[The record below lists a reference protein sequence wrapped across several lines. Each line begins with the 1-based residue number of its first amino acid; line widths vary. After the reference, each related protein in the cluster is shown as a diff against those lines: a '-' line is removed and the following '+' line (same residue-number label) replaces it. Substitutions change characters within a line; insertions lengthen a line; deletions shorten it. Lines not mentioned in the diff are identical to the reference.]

1 MMNEREIE
9 ERSGSK
15 GFNRASGITAWQ
27 VALLM
32 LLSALLAA
40 GAVIGMLLLGVT
52 RYTIADSKSG
62 TDMTVLSKLLNDVEN
77 YYYFSDDMPSSDKL
91 LDAAAKGLVR
101 AVGDNYAQ
109 YYTLEEYEAARNQMA
124 GNFKGIG
131 VLISQAENGALINRV
146 YENSPAERAGLK
158 AWDVITAV
166 DGESVA
172 GVDVSAVSENVAG
185 EDGTSVVLTVLR
197 DGTSLNVSVERGDVY
212 IRRVYSEKL
221 ENGIGYIRIE
231 SFTGYAV
238 QEFNDELDGLLKSG
252 ITSLIIDIRNNTGGE
267 LKVVTAICDRILP
280 DCVITTLEGKLVN
293 PPEVYRS
300 TAAESVD
307 LPIVVLT
314 NGYSAS
320 ASEIFAAAIR
330 DNNAGVVM
338 GTKTYGKGIVQTSW
352 QIMPGKGYL
361 KLTTDVYK
369 TPKGEIIHGI
379 GIYPD
384 VEVEQDPSIANID
397 VYFIRRDYPDSD
409 LQVRAAVEYLLENAH

>member
-1 MMNEREIE
+1 MMNDRETE
-9 ERSGSK
+9 GSLRSG
-15 GFNRASGITAWQ
+15 GRPNGIAAWQ
-27 VALLM
+27 VAVLM

-40 GAVIGMLLLGVT
+40 GAVIGVLLLGVT

-62 TDMTVLSKLLNDVEN
+62 TDMTVLATLLNDVEK
-77 YYYFSDDMPSSDKL
+77 YYYFSDEMPSSEAL
-91 LDAAAKGLVR
+91 LDGAAKGLVKT
-101 AVGDNYAQ
+101 VGDTYAQ

-131 VLISQAENGALINRV
+131 VLISQADNGTLINRV
-146 YENSPAERAGLK
+146 YENSPAEKAGLK
-158 AWDVITAV
+158 AWDIITAA
-166 DGESVA
+166 DGQSVI
-172 GVDVSAVSENVAG
+172 GMDVNSVSALVGG

-197 DGTSLNVSVERGDVY
+197 DGNSLNISVERGDVY
-212 IRRVYSEKL
+212 VRRVYTEQLGS
-221 ENGIGYIRIE
+221 GVGYIRID
-231 SFTGYAV
+231 SFTGYAAD
-238 QEFNDELDGLLKSG
+238 EFNTAAKELLDSG

-267 LKVVTAICDRILP
+267 LKTATAISDRVLP
-280 DCVITTLEGKLVN
+280 ECVITTVEGKLVD

-300 TAAESVD
+300 TAAESID

-320 ASEIFAAAIR
+320 ASEIFAAALR
-330 DNNAGVVM
+330 DNNAAVIM

-369 TPKGEIIHGI
+369 TPNGEMIHGV

-384 VEVEQDPSIANID
+384 IEVEQDQGIANMDIF
-397 VYFIRRDYPDSD
+397 FIRRDYPERD
-409 LQVRAAVEYLLENAH
+409 LQVQAAVDYLLGLHD